1 MINPLKAGLICAS
14 GLLLCLTS
22 AAFAAEQTDTPPA
35 KADAATQE
43 NPVSPD
49 LPGIE
54 KKFPTK
60 SSYELKSINGKP
72 VPNDIIVTFIVD
84 DAFRGTGNAGC
95 NTWSATIYPVR
106 GQRLAVGQ
114 VALTGKVCDK
124 TRMEIEH
131 NFVSILHASPKW
143 NTSGSEMTLKL
154 PQASMVLQRS
164 L

>member
-1 MINPLKAGLICAS
+1 MINPHKAGLVCTT
-14 GLLLCLTS
+14 GLLFCLNGAT
-22 AAFAAEQTDTPPA
+22 FAAESTDAPPA
-35 KADAATQE
+35 KAGAATQE
-43 NPVSPD
+43 NPVSGD

-54 KKFPTK
+54 MKFPTRAN
-60 SSYELKSINGKP
+60 YELKSINGKP

-95 NTWSATIYPVR
+95 NTWSATIYPVK
-106 GQRLAVGQ
+106 GQRLAVGP

-124 TRMEIEH
+124 SRMDIEH
-131 NFVSILHASPKW
+131 AFVSILHASPKW

>member
-1 MINPLKAGLICAS
+1 MIIRHKLGLACAT
-14 GLLLCLTS
+14 GLLLCLTT
-22 AAFAAEQTDTPPA
+22 AAFAVEKKATPPA
-35 KADAATQE
+35 NAEAPAQE
-43 NPVSPD
+43 NPVSSD

-60 SSYELKSINGKP
+60 ASYELKSINGKP
-72 VPNDIIVTFIVD
+72 VPNDIIVTLIVD
-84 DAFRGTGNAGC
+84 DAFRGSGNGGC

-106 GQRLAVGQ
+106 GQRLAVGP
-114 VALTGKVCDK
+114 VALTRKACDK
-124 TRMEIEH
+124 MRMDIEH
-131 NFVSILHASPKW
+131 AFISILHASPTW